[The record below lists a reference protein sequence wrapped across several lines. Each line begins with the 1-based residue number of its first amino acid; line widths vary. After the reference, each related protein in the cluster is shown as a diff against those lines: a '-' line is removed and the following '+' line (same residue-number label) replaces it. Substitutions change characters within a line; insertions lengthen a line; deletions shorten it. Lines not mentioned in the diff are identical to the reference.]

1 MAEDSVK
8 HPSLFYGRMY
18 PELYVSAVAV
28 KWELRVGLT
37 VGGGSLYVPSVRWWH
52 YFGTDT
58 VLDLLSWI
66 LQSC

>member
-37 VGGGSLYVPSVRWWH
+37 VGGGSLYVPSVR
-52 YFGTDT
+52 
-58 VLDLLSWI
+58 
-66 LQSC
+66 